1 MSTMS
6 QSNLPATLSPPSQGS
21 VGMDSGASGS
31 SGSSFQ
37 QRRKRSES
45 IGGIKSTAGNIT
57 RIVRKSSSNFLRKL
71 VKNFDDKDAP
81 PIPIIPSNKS
91 TSSSHNITPPASVA
105 SRTTTMPELP
115 TLSSYGSGFGPLD
128 AAPIS
133 SLTSDINAQM
143 GENGLI
149 NSRPMS
155 MHLHE
160 SSTTTL
166 SSTTS
171 KATLQPNELELDLEL
186 SQSVSNVES
195 WLNTAGLGLTSP
207 TLSSSPRPLL
217 RTTSSPESSTIN
229 RNSRSSVTPL
239 TSAALTGTVTPL
251 TSHSDISHDRRDSH
265 SSGSTDD
272 DDEDEED
279 EDGTPLA
286 AHSRGSNRISR
297 LYETGSIHLGN
308 QSQTSLYYSTKST
321 VSDEADNN
329 AIAASKRASMAQ
341 EVAFNRNSIRFS
353 EYGISS
359 IKDLPSTPSSTASFD
374 ITPGASGP
382 DKPLPKRPT
391 SMFVSMSTPT
401 SITTDHEDEDVEH
414 DGPTLLVESEDVND
428 ISLRTPVSSAQTS
441 PASERA
447 LLSGLSTPKGA
458 GATLG
463 EDLAKTVVFSSTRP
477 ATICVS
483 PEDAVKISTLSTT
496 AALTSDMS
504 PAEQHEAMDS
514 LALRTSKRCYREDE
528 SFLPKDEISCYL
540 GTPKPF
546 NRLVLIYYMTNF
558 DFGGKRLDFAFRSLC
573 QKLVLKGETQE
584 VDRVL
589 EAFAQRY
596 VDCNPQHLLGTK
608 DVVHAITYSILLL
621 NTDLHIVQQSTK
633 MSRSAFVKNTLQTVQ
648 AQIQSSERPS
658 EDLGS
663 SHGLSLTRTG
673 TGELSVNGA
682 GGKKR
687 TPSVKS
693 WKSGQSHQSRS
704 SKMGADPKANGGHG
718 NGKYWMNELESLLKD
733 IYSTVKSHQILL
745 PTSHPQPPLTP
756 TSSSFSSHK
765 SSPGSNHII
774 GGSGGFLPRMSRQV
788 HPNSLSEAGF
798 GPGHLGNDNSRTG
811 SGGSINV
818 MPSFGMARRNSNSQ
832 ANARTKQLRQ
842 EAMQRLNAAGTIE
855 GGTYLTPG
863 PSSNASHRYSVIGA
877 IGDAYMLGGANI
889 SPAIIDRKEP
899 SSRFSMMPLSS
910 SASSISQQPPSNQ
923 SSMSIQPPTASFV
936 EEQHLEQYHHARQ
949 NNNPNQA
956 RYRMEGI
963 MYRKHLLERADKK
976 AQHRNWRQL
985 LVVLDQGGLSM
996 FRADGQLGQ
1005 AFEEQ
1010 GILFDEIRL
1019 QHTITN
1025 ILPPPGYSSSRRH
1038 VFAIQLYTGAVFL
1051 FQTTTAQEAEDWA
1064 RTCNYWAARTSK
1076 EPLVGGVINM
1086 DYGWGRSLDILNQSP
1101 STDSGI
1107 GHSNTM
1113 TSTHSGYSLSEGGN
1127 SSGSLVTPPA
1137 TSSGLAEDEEAKS
1150 GQHST
1155 PNSTSSSGSGPN
1167 FLNYPHTN
1175 SGSSSS
1181 GVGYSGY
1188 GNGGVSSG
1196 GGRTASIKSTT
1207 KSSGSN
1213 VPLGDRV
1220 LLFEWTAPLP
1230 TMSMTQ
1236 VTEQEQCASLKKYV
1250 SGLETEM
1257 EQHQEYRVPMTKLFL
1272 PKSQNYAKA
1281 FNNWERRSRY
1291 LLKEMVKYQIYVEAL
1306 EQSLEVQRREA
1317 QAEADEAAIAVAQ
1330 AELSEARAQP
1340 VVLPLVVELVVVEE
1354 DGKSLNEDLE
1364 HLQVDDDEDDEEF
1377 EDQVV

>member
-1 MSTMS
+1 MS

-57 RIVRKSSSNFLRKL
+57 RIVRKSSSNFLRKF
-71 VKNFDDKDAP
+71 VKTFDDKDAP
-81 PIPIIPSNKS
+81 PIPTIPSNRS

-149 NSRPMS
+149 SSRPTS
-155 MHLHE
+155 MHPRE

-171 KATLQPNELELDLEL
+171 KAMLQPDLELDLEL

-195 WLNTAGLGLTSP
+195 WLNSAGLGSTSP
-207 TLSSSPRPLL
+207 ILSSSPRPLL
-217 RTTSSPESSTIN
+217 RTTSSPETSTIN
-229 RNSRSSVTPL
+229 RNSRSSITPL

-251 TSHSDISHDRRDSH
+251 ASHSDISHDRRDSH

-286 AHSRGSNRISR
+286 AHARRSNRISR

-329 AIAASKRASMAQ
+329 AIAVSKRASMAQ

-359 IKDLPSTPSSTASFD
+359 IKDMPSTPSSTASFD
-374 ITPGASGP
+374 ITPSVTSGP
-382 DKPLPKRPT
+382 DKPLPKRPS

-401 SITTDHEDEDVEH
+401 SIITDHLERDDDESH
-414 DGPTLLVESEDVND
+414 DGPTVLIESEDQDSVND
-428 ISLRTPVSSAQTS
+428 ISLRTPISSAQSS
-441 PASERA
+441 PSGRA
-447 LLSGLSTPKGA
+447 NLSGLSTPKGV

-463 EDLAKTVVFSSTRP
+463 DDLAIEGFSSTRP

-483 PEDAVKISTLSTT
+483 PEDAAKISTMSSTT
-496 AALTSDMS
+496 AALTSEMS
-504 PAEQHEAMDS
+504 PADQREAMES

-546 NRLVLIYYMTNF
+546 NRLVLVYYMNNF

-596 VDCNPQHLLGTK
+596 VDCNPQHLLGSK

-648 AQIQSSERPS
+648 AQIQSNDRPS

-663 SHGLSLTRTG
+663 THGLSLTRTG
-673 TGELSVNGA
+673 TGELNVNGA

-693 WKSGQSHQSRS
+693 WKSGQSHHSRS

-745 PTSHPQPPLTP
+745 PTKHQQTPVTP
-756 TSSSFSSHK
+756 TSSGFGHRT
-765 SSPGSNHII
+765 SPGSNHII
-774 GGSGGFLPRMSRQV
+774 GGSSSFLPRMSRQI

-818 MPSFGMARRNSNSQ
+818 IPSFGMSRRNSNSQ

-842 EAMQRLNAAGTIE
+842 DAMQRLNAAGTIE
-855 GGTYLTPG
+855 GGTYLTPA
-863 PSSNASHRYSVIGA
+863 SSSSASNRYSVMGSP
-877 IGDAYMLGGANI
+877 IGDAYMLGI
-889 SPAIIDRKEP
+889 TPPASKDRNAS
-899 SSRFSMMPLSS
+899 SSRLSMMPLSFPAMS
-910 SASSISQQPPSNQ
+910 PLPSNQ
-923 SSMSIQPPTASFV
+923 SVMSIQSPTAASFV
-936 EEQHLEQYHHARQ
+936 HEEHLEQYHHARQ
-949 NNNPNQA
+949 NDANKA

-963 MYRKHLLERADKK
+963 MHRKHLLERSDKK

-996 FRADGQLGQ
+996 FRADGQLGS

-1038 VFAIQLYTGAVFL
+1038 VFAIQLYTGAVYL

-1113 TSTHSGYSLSEGGN
+1113 TSTHSGYSLTEGG
-1127 SSGSLVTPPA
+1127 
-1137 TSSGLAEDEEAKS
+1137 
-1150 GQHST
+1150 
-1155 PNSTSSSGSGPN
+1155 SSSGSGLAIPPPAVTSSSGAGEIEEPKDSQNTPN
-1167 FLNYPHTN
+1167 SKSSLGSAPSFLNYPHTT
-1175 SGSSSS
+1175 SGSSTSS
-1181 GVGYSGY
+1181 TGGISYSGH
-1188 GNGGVSSG
+1188 GNGGVVSG

-1207 KSSGSN
+1207 KSIGSN

-1220 LLFEWTAPLP
+1220 LLFEWSAPLP

-1236 VTEQEQCASLKKYV
+1236 VTEEEQCQLLKKYV
-1250 SGLETEM
+1250 SGLESEM
-1257 EQHQEYRVPMTKLFL
+1257 EQHQEYRVPMTKL
-1272 PKSQNYAKA
+1272 A

-1306 EQSLEVQRREA
+1306 EQSLEIQRREA
-1317 QAEADEAAIAVAQ
+1317 KAEADEAAIAAAQ

-1340 VVLPLVVELVVVEE
+1340 VVLPSVIEPVAAGEE
-1354 DGKSLNEDLE
+1354 DDKSLNEDLE
-1364 HLQVDDDEDDEEF
+1364 HLQVDDDEDDEE
-1377 EDQVV
+1377 EVTGELEIAV

>member
-1 MSTMS
+1 
-6 QSNLPATLSPPSQGS
+6 
-21 VGMDSGASGS
+21 MDSGASGS

-81 PIPIIPSNKS
+81 PIPTIPSNKS
-91 TSSSHNITPPASVA
+91 ASSSHNITPPASVA

-149 NSRPMS
+149 NSRPTS
-155 MHLHE
+155 MHPRE

-171 KATLQPNELELDLEL
+171 KATLQPDLELELEL

-195 WLNTAGLGLTSP
+195 WLNSASLGASSP

-217 RTTSSPESSTIN
+217 RTTSSPETSAISRT
-229 RNSRSSVTPL
+229 SRSSITPL
-239 TSAALTGTVTPL
+239 TSAALIGTVTPL
-251 TSHSDISHDRRDSH
+251 TSHPNISHDRRDSH
-265 SSGSTDD
+265 SSVSTDD

-286 AHSRGSNRISR
+286 AHARGSNRISR

-374 ITPGASGP
+374 ITSGMTSGP
-382 DKPLPKRPT
+382 DKPLPKRPS

-401 SITTDHEDEDVEH
+401 SITTDHLEQDDDEGH
-414 DGPTLLVESEDVND
+414 DGPTLLIESEDQDLVND
-428 ISLRTPVSSAQTS
+428 ISFRTPISSAQTS
-441 PASERA
+441 PSGRTT
-447 LLSGLSTPKGA
+447 LSGLSTPKGI

-463 EDLAKTVVFSSTRP
+463 EDLAIGGLSSTRP

-483 PEDAVKISTLSTT
+483 PEDAAKISTMSSTT

-504 PAEQHEAMDS
+504 PADQREAMES

-546 NRLVLIYYMTNF
+546 NRLVLINYMNNF

-596 VDCNPQHLLGTK
+596 VDCNPQHLLGSK

-621 NTDLHIVQQSTK
+621 NTDLHIVQQSTR

-648 AQIQSSERPS
+648 AQIQSTDRPS

-663 SHGLSLTRTG
+663 THGLSLTRTG

-704 SKMGADPKANGGHG
+704 SKMGMDPKANGGHG

-745 PTSHPQPPLTP
+745 PTSHPQTPVTP
-756 TSSSFSSHK
+756 TSSVFGHRT
-765 SSPGSNHII
+765 SPGSNHII
-774 GGSGGFLPRMSRQV
+774 GGSSGFLPRMSRQV

-798 GPGHLGNDNSRTG
+798 GPGHLGNDNNRTG

-818 MPSFGMARRNSNSQ
+818 IPSFGMARRNSNSQ

-855 GGTYLTPG
+855 GGTYLTPAT
-863 PSSNASHRYSVIGA
+863 PSSAPNRYSVMGSP
-877 IGDAYMLGGANI
+877 IGDAYMLGGAT
-889 SPAIIDRKEP
+889 SAPKDRNAS
-899 SSRFSMMPLSS
+899 SSRLSMMPLSS
-910 SASSISQQPPSNQ
+910 PAIAPLPSNQ
-923 SSMSIQPPTASFV
+923 SGMSIQSPTAASFV
-936 EEQHLEQYHHARQ
+936 QEEHLEQYHHARQ
-949 NNNPNQA
+949 NDTNKA

-963 MYRKHLLERADKK
+963 MYRKHLLERSDKK

-996 FRADGQLGQ
+996 FRADGQLGSV
-1005 AFEEQ
+1005 FEEQ

-1038 VFAIQLYTGAVFL
+1038 VFAIQLYTGAVYL

-1113 TSTHSGYSLSEGGN
+1113 TSTHSGYSLTDGGN
-1127 SSGSLVTPPA
+1127 SSGSSLAIPPPA
-1137 TSSGLAEDEEAKS
+1137 VTSNSGTGESEESKD
-1150 GQHST
+1150 GQSA
-1155 PNSTSSSGSGPN
+1155 PNSTSSSGSAPS
-1167 FLNYPHTN
+1167 FLNYPHTS
-1175 SGSSSS
+1175 SGSSTSS
-1181 GVGYSGY
+1181 TGGVGYSGY
-1188 GNGGVSSG
+1188 GNGGIVSG
-1196 GGRTASIKSTT
+1196 GGRTASIKSAT
-1207 KSSGSN
+1207 KSGSN

-1236 VTEQEQCASLKKYV
+1236 GTEEDQCQSLKKYV
-1250 SGLETEM
+1250 SGLESEM

-1306 EQSLEVQRREA
+1306 EQSLEIQRREA
-1317 QAEADEAAIAVAQ
+1317 KAEADEAAIAAAQ

-1340 VVLPLVVELVVVEE
+1340 VVLPSVVESVAADEE
-1354 DGKSLNEDLE
+1354 DEKSLNEVLE
-1364 HLQVDDDEDDEEF
+1364 HLQVDDEDDDEEEVRVEIEF
-1377 EDQVV
+1377 TV